1 MDNQIAVTDDT
12 IKTTLKSWSSDLQF
26 FIPETTKRI
35 ELIKSLFLCIA
46 ENQDLRACLSTQ
58 QGQLSLKR
66 AIDRAAVMGLSMN
79 PQEGKAALVA
89 IDGKVNYWPMKNGL
103 VEIAHESGKVEFIA
117 SETVYSGDSFT
128 LKKTAHGDDYDWIP
142 ATKNRGTPS
151 LFFAVMVLTS
161 GRSVV
166 KMMTI
171 EQMNEWKSKY
181 SKGLSKQSSAWNQN
195 FNGMAE
201 KTMLKRVTTGVYLGK
216 RMETALEL
224 DEEIEKEPINIT
236 PKSTEAVADEIR
248 ERQEGGQTIEGE
260 VHPVQD
266 SELF

>member
-1 MDNQIAVTDDT
+1 M
-12 IKTTLKSWSSDLQF
+12 
-26 FIPETTKRI
+26 
-35 ELIKSLFLCIA
+35 
-46 ENQDLRACLSTQ
+46 CLSTQ

-89 IDGKVNYWPMKNGL
+89 INGKVEYWPMKNGL

-117 SETVYSGDSFT
+117 SETVYSGDQFALT
-128 LKKTAHGDDYDWIP
+128 KTAKGDDYQWIP
-142 ATKNRGTPS
+142 AIKNRGEPS
-151 LFFAVMVLTS
+151 GFFSVLVLTS

-166 KMMTI
+166 KWMTL
-171 EQMNEWKSKY
+171 EQMQAWKTKY
-181 SKGLSKQSSAWNQN
+181 GKGLNNPKSAWNTN

-236 PKSTEAVADEIR
+236 PKTPTETVGDEIR
-248 ERQEGGQTIEGE
+248 ERQEGSQTIEGE
-260 VHPVQD
+260 AHPVQD